1 MIDADVTLEVSA
13 TCDQCKKSV
22 NNFEN
27 PDPWM
32 TYNLEDEIEEML
44 QRFIGEGWEIEDEAA
59 LCPECVDARDNDE
72 PAPEPYA
79 DNGGIHPM
87 DGVGLKLFDA

>member
-1 MIDADVTLEVSA
+1 MIDAEVTLDVRA
-13 TCDQCKKSV
+13 TCDQCKTGVSDMD
-22 NNFEN
+22 F

-32 TYNLEDEIEEML
+32 TYNLEDEIEEIL
-44 QRFIGEGWEIEDEAA
+44 QKFIDDGWEIEDEAA
-59 LCPECVDARDNDE
+59 LCPACVNARDNDE

-87 DGVGLKLFDA
+87 DGLALKLFDE

>member
-1 MIDADVTLEVSA
+1 MIDAEVTLEVMA
-13 TCDQCKKSV
+13 GCDQCKKHVSAT
-22 NNFEN
+22 EY

-32 TYNLEDEIEEML
+32 TYNLEDEIEEIL
-44 QRFIGEGWEIEDEAA
+44 QTFIQGGWEIEDEDA
-59 LCPECVDARDNDE
+59 LCPECVAAREDDI
-72 PAPEPYA
+72 PPPEPYR